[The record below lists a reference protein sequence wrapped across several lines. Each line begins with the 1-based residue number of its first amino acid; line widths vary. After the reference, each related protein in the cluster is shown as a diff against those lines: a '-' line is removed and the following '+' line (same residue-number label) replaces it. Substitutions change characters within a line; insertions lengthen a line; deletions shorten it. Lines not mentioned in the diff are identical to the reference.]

1 MSFNQFTN
9 LDFSDLRTQI
19 KDYLRANQNFTDFDF
34 EGSNFSVLIDLLAYN
49 SYITAYN
56 SNMAVNEMFLESATL
71 RENVVSLARNI
82 GYLPRS
88 RRSSRANVSFTVD
101 MSQTNAR
108 TVKLL
113 AGQVAL
119 GAVTNGNYI
128 FSIPEDITT
137 PVNTDG
143 IAIFDNLP
151 IYEGIFLTSTFIV
164 DESQTN
170 QRFILPNINIDT
182 TSIRVKVTNAVTEV
196 YSVYDNL
203 LNIGKDIRFF
213 LIQEVEDA
221 KYEIRF
227 GDNIIGKKPENGSKI
242 EVTYI
247 VTNGSSGN
255 GAANFTFSGRLKD
268 NNLFDITTGI
278 SLLTTQSKSESGDE
292 IESVDSIKYF
302 SPKVFA
308 SQYRAVT
315 SNDYKAII
323 PYVYPNVES
332 VNAYGGDELDPPEY
346 GKVFISIK
354 PRNGT
359 FLSEI
364 TKQTILNTIKKYS
377 IAGIRPEIVDLSYL
391 YIELD
396 ISAYYNANLS
406 SNPEIVKTKVVD
418 TITEYS
424 NSKDVNSFGGRFK
437 YSKIVGLI
445 DDCDKS
451 ITSNITKVKMRRD
464 LNPEINSFATYEL
477 CFGNRIHTKDGG
489 YSVKSTGFFIN
500 GVSDVVYMSDSPS
513 STNAKTGTIF
523 FFKLENNLPVI
534 IKNNAGTV
542 DYIRGEIRLDVVNI
556 TASSLSNGFVEVQAI
571 PESNDVIGLQD
582 LYLQLDVK
590 TSVVNIV
597 EDVVSSGENSSATQ
611 YVATSSYL
619 NGKYTR

>member
-9 LDFSDLRTQI
+9 LDFNDLRTQI
-19 KDYLRANQNFTDFDF
+19 KDYLRVNQNFTDFDF

-49 SYITAYN
+49 SYLTAYN
-56 SNMAVNEMFLESATL
+56 TNMAVNEVFLESATL

-88 RRSSRANVSFTVD
+88 KRSSRANVSFTVD
-101 MSQTNAR
+101 MSGTDAR

-137 PVNTDG
+137 PVNSDG
-143 IAIFDNLP
+143 TAIFDNLP
-151 IYEGIFLTSTFIV
+151 IYEGVFLTSTFVV

-170 QRFILPNINIDT
+170 QRFVIPNVNVDT
-182 TSIRVKVTNAVTEV
+182 TSIRVKVTNSVTEV
-196 YSVYDNL
+196 YSAYDNIL
-203 LNIGKDIRFF
+203 DVGKDSRIF
-213 LIQEVEDA
+213 LIQEVDEA

-227 GDNIIGKKPENGSKI
+227 GDDIIGKKPSNGSTI

-247 VTNGSSGN
+247 VTNGTSGN
-255 GAANFTFSGRLKD
+255 GATNFTFSGRLKD
-268 NNLFDITTGI
+268 NNLFDVTSGI
-278 SLLTTQSKSESGDE
+278 SLLITQSKSESGDE
-292 IESVDSIKYF
+292 IESIDSIKYF
-302 SPKVFA
+302 APKVYA

-315 SNDYKAII
+315 SNDYKSLI
-323 PYVYPNVES
+323 PTIYPNVES

-364 TKQTILNTIKKYS
+364 TKQTILSTIRKYS
-377 IAGIRPEIVDLSYL
+377 IAGIRPQIIDLSYL
-391 YIELD
+391 YIELE
-396 ISAYYNANLS
+396 SAVYYNANQT
-406 SNPEIVKTKVVD
+406 SNPEVVRTKVID
-418 TITEYS
+418 TLTEYS

-437 YSKIVGLI
+437 YSKAVGLI
-445 DDCDKS
+445 DDCNKS

-464 LNPEINSFATYEL
+464 LNPELNTFATYEL
-477 CFGNRIHTKDGG
+477 CFGNRIHVNDSG
-489 YSVKSTGFFIN
+489 YSVKSTGFLVE
-500 GVSDVVYMSDSPS
+500 GVADVLYMTDKPS
-513 STNAKTGTIF
+513 STNGSVGTII
-523 FFKLENNLPVI
+523 FFKLENNVPI
-534 IKNNAGTV
+534 ITKNNAGTI
-542 DYIRGEIRLDVVNI
+542 DYIRGDIRLDVVNI
-556 TASSLSNGFVEVQAI
+556 TSSVLNNGFIEVQAI
-571 PESNDVIGLQD
+571 PESNDIIGLQD
-582 LYLQLDVK
+582 LYLQLDVQN
-590 TSVVNIV
+590 SVVNTV

-611 YVATSSYL
+611 YVTTSSYL

>member
-9 LDFSDLRTQI
+9 LDFNDLRTQI
-19 KDYLRANQNFTDFDF
+19 KDYLRVNQNFTDFDF

-56 SNMAVNEMFLESATL
+56 TNMAVNEMFLESATL

-88 RRSSRANVSFTVD
+88 KRSSRANVSFTVD
-101 MSQTNAR
+101 MSQTDAK

-119 GAVTNGNYI
+119 GAVVNGNYI
-128 FSIPEDITT
+128 FSIPEDVIT

-151 IYEGIFLTSTFIV
+151 IYEGQYLTSTFIV
-164 DESQTN
+164 DTSQAN

-182 TSIRVKVTNAVTEV
+182 TSIRVSVTDAVTEI
-196 YSVYDNL
+196 YSLYDTL
-203 LNIGKDIRFF
+203 LGIGKDIRFF
-213 LIQEVEDA
+213 LVQEVEDA
-221 KYEIRF
+221 KYEIKF
-227 GDNIIGKKPENGSKI
+227 GDNIIGKKPSNGSTI
-242 EVTYI
+242 EVSYI
-247 VTNGSSGN
+247 VTSGPSGN
-255 GAANFTFSGRLKD
+255 GASNFTFSGRLKD
-268 NNLFDITTGI
+268 NNLFDITSGI
-278 SLLTTQSKSESGDE
+278 SLLTTQSKSESGDD

-315 SNDYKAII
+315 SNDYKALI

-377 IAGIRPEIVDLSYL
+377 IAGIRPEIIDLSYL

-396 ISAYYNANLS
+396 ASVYYNANLS
-406 SNPEIVKTKVVD
+406 SSPQTVKTKVVD
-418 TITEYS
+418 TLTEYG

-437 YSKIVGLI
+437 YSKVVGLI
-445 DDCDKS
+445 DDCNKA

-464 LNPEINSFATYEL
+464 IKPELNSFATYEI
-477 CFGNRIHTKDGG
+477 CFGNRIHTRDGG
-489 YSVKSTGFFIN
+489 YSVKSTGFIIN
-500 GVSDVVYMSDSPS
+500 GVSDVIYMSDIPS
-513 STNAKTGTIF
+513 EDKKTGIIF
-523 FFKLENNLPVI
+523 FFRLDSNLPVI
-534 IKNNAGTV
+534 IKNNAGTI
-542 DYIRGEIRLDVVNI
+542 DYVKGDIRLDVVNI
-556 TASSLSNGFVEVQAI
+556 KSSELSNGFIEVQAI
-571 PESNDVIGLQD
+571 PESNDIIGLQD

-590 TSVVNIV
+590 NSVVNIV

>member
-56 SNMAVNEMFLESATL
+56 TNMAVNEMFLESATL

-88 RRSSRANVSFTVD
+88 KRSSRATVNFTVD
-101 MSQTNAR
+101 MSATDAR

-113 AGQVAL
+113 SGQVAL

-137 PVNTDG
+137 PVNSDG

-151 IYEGIFLTSTFIV
+151 IYEGIFLTSTFTV
-164 DESQTN
+164 DESQPN
-170 QRFILPNINIDT
+170 QRFVLPNSNIDT
-182 TSIRVKVTNAVTEV
+182 TSIRVRVTDAVTES
-196 YSVYDNL
+196 YTAYDTL
-203 LNIGKDIRFF
+203 LDVGKDSRLF
-213 LIQEVEDA
+213 LIQEVEGA

-227 GDNIIGKKPENGSKI
+227 GDNIIGKKPTNGSKI

-247 VTNGSSGN
+247 VTNGSFGN
-255 GAANFTFSGRLKD
+255 GATNFTFSGRLKD
-268 NNLFDITTGI
+268 NNLLDVTNGI
-278 SLLTTQSKSESGDE
+278 SLLITQSKSESGDE

-302 SPKVFA
+302 SPKIYA

-315 SNDYKAII
+315 SNDYKSLV
-323 PYVYPNVES
+323 PYIYPNVES

-364 TKQTILNTIKKYS
+364 TKQTILSTIKKYS
-377 IAGIRPEIVDLSYL
+377 IAGIRPEIIDLSYL

-396 ISAYYNANLS
+396 ISDYYKANLL
-406 SNPEIVKTKVVD
+406 SNPEKARTKVTD

-477 CFGNRIHTKDGG
+477 CFGNQIHIRDSG
-489 YSVKSTGFFIN
+489 YSIKSTGFTID
-500 GVSDVVYMSDSPS
+500 GVNETLYMADRPS
-513 STNAKTGTIF
+513 STDKKTGTIF
-523 FFKLENNLPVI
+523 FFKLVNNLPVNV
-534 IKNNAGTV
+534 KNIAGTV

-556 TASSLSNGFVEVQAI
+556 TSASLTNGFVEVQAI
-571 PESNDVIGLQD
+571 PESNDIIGLQD
-582 LYLQLDVK
+582 LYLQLDVQN
-590 TSVVNIV
+590 TVVNIV
-597 EDVVSSGENSSATQ
+597 EDVVSSGENSSATN
-611 YVATSSYL
+611 YVTTSSYL

>member
-19 KDYLRANQNFTDFDF
+19 KDYLRANENFTDFDF

-56 SNMAVNEMFLESATL
+56 TNMAVNEMFLESATL

-101 MSQTNAR
+101 MSQTDAK

-113 AGQVAL
+113 SGQVAL
-119 GAVTNGNYI
+119 GAVSNGNYI
-128 FSIPEDITT
+128 FSIPEDIIT
-137 PVNTDG
+137 PVNSDG
-143 IAIFDNLP
+143 IAVFDNLP
-151 IYEGIFLTSTFIV
+151 IYEGIFVTSTFIV
-164 DESQTN
+164 DESQSN
-170 QRFILPNINIDT
+170 QRFVLPNINIDT
-182 TSIRVKVTNAVTEV
+182 NSIRIKVTNQVTEV
-196 YSVYDNL
+196 YSLFDSL
-203 LNIGKDIRFF
+203 LDIGRESRIF
-213 LIQEVEDA
+213 LIQEVDGA

-227 GDNIIGKKPENGSKI
+227 GDNIVGKKPTNGSRI
-242 EVTYI
+242 EVSYI

-255 GAANFTFSGRLKD
+255 GATNFTFSGRLKD
-268 NNLFDITTGI
+268 NNLFDVTSGI
-278 SLLTTQSKSESGDE
+278 SLLLTQSKSDGGDE
-292 IESVDSIKYF
+292 IESIDSIKYF
-302 SPKVFA
+302 APKLYS

-315 SNDYKAII
+315 SNDYKALI
-323 PYVYPNVES
+323 PYIYSNADS

-364 TKQTILNTIKKYS
+364 TKQTILNNIKKYS

-391 YIELD
+391 YVELD
-396 ISAYYNANLS
+396 CSVYYNVNLL
-406 SNPEIVKTKVVD
+406 SNPEIVKTKVID
-418 TITEYS
+418 TLTSYS

-437 YSKIVGLI
+437 YSKVVGLI
-445 DDCDKS
+445 DNCDKS
-451 ITSNITKVKMRRD
+451 ITSNITKVRMRRD
-464 LNPEINSFATYEL
+464 LKPELNFFATYEL
-477 CFGNRIHTKDGG
+477 CFGNQIHTKDGG
-489 YSVKSTGFFIN
+489 YSIKSTGFLIN
-500 GVSDVVYMSDSPS
+500 GISDVLYMGDSPS
-513 STNAKTGTIF
+513 ATDKNSGIIF

-534 IKNNAGTV
+534 VKNNAGVV

-556 TASSLSNGFVEVQAI
+556 TSSTLNTGFIEVQAI
-571 PESNDVIGLQD
+571 PESNDIIGLQD

-590 TSVVNIV
+590 NSVVNIV

-611 YVATSSYL
+611 YVTTSSYL

>member
-9 LDFSDLRTQI
+9 LDFGDLRTQI

-56 SNMAVNEMFLESATL
+56 TNMAANEMFLESATL

-88 RRSSRANVSFTVD
+88 RRSSRSNVSFNVD
-101 MSQTNAR
+101 MSQTDAR

-119 GAVTNGNYI
+119 GAVSNGNYI
-128 FSIPEDITT
+128 FSIPEDIIT
-137 PVNTDG
+137 PVNSDG

-151 IYEGIFLTSTFIV
+151 IYEGIFLTSTFII
-164 DESQTN
+164 DESQPN
-170 QRFILPNINIDT
+170 QRFVLPNINIDT
-182 TSIRVKVTNAVTEV
+182 TSIRVKVTDQVTEV
-196 YSVYDNL
+196 YSAYDNL
-203 LNIGKDIRFF
+203 LDVGKDSRIF
-213 LIQEVEDA
+213 LIQEVDGA

-227 GDNIIGKKPENGSKI
+227 GDNIIGKKPTNGSKI
-242 EVTYI
+242 EVSYI

-255 GAANFTFSGRLKD
+255 GASNFTFSGRLKD
-268 NNLFDITTGI
+268 NNLFDVTTGI
-278 SLLTTQSKSESGDE
+278 SLLLTQSKSESGDE
-292 IESVDSIKYF
+292 IEPIDSIKYF
-302 SPKVFA
+302 SPKVYA

-315 SNDYKAII
+315 SNDYKSLI
-323 PYVYPNVES
+323 PYIYPNVES
-332 VNAYGGDELDPPEY
+332 VNSYGGDELDPPEY

-396 ISAYYNANLS
+396 TSVYYNANLL
-406 SNPEIVKTKVVD
+406 SNPEIVSTKV
-418 TITEYS
+418 TNTLTEYS

-437 YSKIVGLI
+437 YSKVVGLI
-445 DDCDKS
+445 DNCDKS

-477 CFGNRIHTKDGG
+477 CFGNTIHVRDGG
-489 YSVKSTGFFIN
+489 YSIKSTGFFIN
-500 GVSDVVYMSDSPS
+500 GISDILYMSDSPLNKS
-513 STNAKTGTIF
+513 AGVIF
-523 FFKLENNLPVI
+523 FFKLENNLPVV
-534 IKNNAGTV
+534 IKNNAGTI

-556 TASSLSNGFVEVQAI
+556 TSSVLNNGFIEVQAI
-571 PESNDVIGLQD
+571 PESNDIIGLQD
-582 LYLQLDVK
+582 LYLQLDV
-590 TSVVNIV
+590 TNSVVNIV

-611 YVATSSYL
+611 YVTTSSYL
-619 NGKYTR
+619 NGKYIR

>member
-56 SNMAVNEMFLESATL
+56 TNMAVNEMFLESATL

-170 QRFILPNINIDT
+170 QRFILPNVNIDT

-196 YSVYDNL
+196 YSVYDSL

-247 VTNGSSGN
+247 
-255 GAANFTFSGRLKD
+255 L
-268 NNLFDITTGI
+268 
-278 SLLTTQSKSESGDE
+278 SL
-292 IESVDSIKYF
+292 
-302 SPKVFA
+302 
-308 SQYRAVT
+308 
-315 SNDYKAII
+315 
-323 PYVYPNVES
+323 
-332 VNAYGGDELDPPEY
+332 
-346 GKVFISIK
+346 
-354 PRNGT
+354 
-359 FLSEI
+359 
-364 TKQTILNTIKKYS
+364 
-377 IAGIRPEIVDLSYL
+377 
-391 YIELD
+391 
-396 ISAYYNANLS
+396 
-406 SNPEIVKTKVVD
+406 
-418 TITEYS
+418 
-424 NSKDVNSFGGRFK
+424 
-437 YSKIVGLI
+437 
-445 DDCDKS
+445 
-451 ITSNITKVKMRRD
+451 
-464 LNPEINSFATYEL
+464 
-477 CFGNRIHTKDGG
+477 IH
-489 YSVKSTGFFIN
+489 I
-500 GVSDVVYMSDSPS
+500 
-513 STNAKTGTIF
+513 
-523 FFKLENNLPVI
+523 
-534 IKNNAGTV
+534 
-542 DYIRGEIRLDVVNI
+542 
-556 TASSLSNGFVEVQAI
+556 
-571 PESNDVIGLQD
+571 
-582 LYLQLDVK
+582 
-590 TSVVNIV
+590 
-597 EDVVSSGENSSATQ
+597 
-611 YVATSSYL
+611 
-619 NGKYTR
+619 

>member
-1 MSFNQFTN
+1 
-9 LDFSDLRTQI
+9 
-19 KDYLRANQNFTDFDF
+19 
-34 EGSNFSVLIDLLAYN
+34 
-49 SYITAYN
+49 
-56 SNMAVNEMFLESATL
+56 MFLESATL

-88 RRSSRANVSFTVD
+88 KRSSRANVSFTVD
-101 MSQTNAR
+101 MSQTDAK

-119 GAVTNGNYI
+119 GAVVNGNYI
-128 FSIPEDITT
+128 FSIPEDIIT

-151 IYEGIFLTSTFIV
+151 IYEGQYLTSTFVV
-164 DESQTN
+164 DTSQTN

-182 TSIRVKVTNAVTEV
+182 TSIRVSVTNAVTEV
-196 YSVYDNL
+196 YALYDTL
-203 LNIGKDIRFF
+203 LGIGKDIRFF
-213 LIQEVEDA
+213 FVQEVEDA

-227 GDNIIGKKPENGSKI
+227 GDNIIGKKPTNGSTI
-242 EVTYI
+242 EVSYI
-247 VTNGSSGN
+247 VTSGPSGN
-255 GAANFTFSGRLKD
+255 GASNFTFSGRLKD
-268 NNLFDITTGI
+268 NNLFDITSGI
-278 SLLTTQSKSESGDE
+278 SLLTTQSKSESGDD
-292 IESVDSIKYF
+292 IESIDSIKYF

-315 SNDYKAII
+315 SNDYKALI

-396 ISAYYNANLS
+396 TSVYYNANLS

-418 TITEYS
+418 TLTEYG

-445 DDCDKS
+445 DDCNKS

-464 LNPEINSFATYEL
+464 LIPELNTFATYEI
-477 CFGNRIHTKDGG
+477 CFGNRIHTRDGG
-489 YSVKSTGFFIN
+489 YSVKSTGFLIN
-500 GVSDVVYMSDSPS
+500 GVSDVIYMSDAPS
-513 STNAKTGTIF
+513 KDNKTGIIF

-534 IKNNAGTV
+534 VKNDAGTI
-542 DYIRGEIRLDVVNI
+542 DYVKGDIRLDVVNI
-556 TASSLSNGFVEVQAI
+556 LSSRLTNGFVEVQAI

-590 TSVVNIV
+590 NSVVNIV

>member
-56 SNMAVNEMFLESATL
+56 TNMAVNEMFLESATL

-88 RRSSRANVSFTVD
+88 KRSSRANVSFTVD

-128 FSIPEDITT
+128 FSIPEDIIT

-143 IAIFDNLP
+143 VAIFDNLL
-151 IYEGIFLTSTFIV
+151 IYEGIFLTSSFTV
-164 DESQTN
+164 DQSQSN
-170 QRFILPNINIDT
+170 QRFILPNVNIDT

-196 YSVYDNL
+196 YSVYDSL
-203 LNIGKDIRFF
+203 LNLGKDNRFF

-255 GAANFTFSGRLKD
+255 GATNFTFSGRLKD

-278 SLLTTQSKSESGDE
+278 SLLTTQSKSENGDE

-315 SNDYKAII
+315 SNDYKALI
-323 PYVYPNVES
+323 PYIYPNVES
-332 VNAYGGDELDPPEY
+332 VNAYGGDELEPPEY

-396 ISAYYNANLS
+396 ASVYYNANLS
-406 SNPEIVKTKVVD
+406 GNSEIVKTKVVD
-418 TITEYS
+418 TLTEYS

-445 DDCDKS
+445 DDCNKS

-464 LNPEINSFATYEL
+464 LNPELNNPATYEL
-477 CFGNRIHTKDGG
+477 CFGNRIYTKDGG
-489 YSVKSTGFFIN
+489 YSVKSTGFIIN
-500 GVSDVVYMSDSPS
+500 GVSDVIYIADVPSP
-513 STNAKTGTIF
+513 TDKKTGTIF

-534 IKNNAGTV
+534 IKNNAGTI
-542 DYIRGEIRLDVVNI
+542 DYVKGDIRLDVVNI
-556 TASSLSNGFVEVQAI
+556 KSSVLSNGFIEVQAI

-590 TSVVNIV
+590 NSVVNIV

-611 YVATSSYL
+611 YVTTSSYL

>member
-56 SNMAVNEMFLESATL
+56 TNMAVNEMFLESATL

-128 FSIPEDITT
+128 FSIPEDIIT

-170 QRFILPNINIDT
+170 QRFILPNVNIDT

-203 LNIGKDIRFF
+203 LNIGKDVRFF
-213 LIQEVEDA
+213 LIQEVEDS

-227 GDNIIGKKPENGSKI
+227 GDNIIGKKPENGSRI

-255 GAANFTFSGRLKD
+255 GASNFTFSGRLKD

-278 SLLTTQSKSESGDE
+278 SLLTTQSRSESGDE

-315 SNDYKAII
+315 SNDYKALI

-406 SNPEIVKTKVVD
+406 SNPEIVKTKIVD

-437 YSKIVGLI
+437 YSKIIGLI

-489 YSVKSTGFFIN
+489 YSVKSTGFFVN
-500 GVSDVVYMSDSPS
+500 GISDVIYMADSPS
-513 STNAKTGTIF
+513 PSNKKTGTIF

-534 IKNNAGTV
+534 VKNNAGTI

-556 TASSLSNGFVEVQAI
+556 TSSVLTNGFVEVQAI

-590 TSVVNIV
+590 TSLVNIV

-611 YVATSSYL
+611 YVTTSSYL

>member
-9 LDFSDLRTQI
+9 LDFGDLRTQI
-19 KDYLRANQNFTDFDF
+19 KDYLRSNQNFTDFDF

-88 RRSSRANVSFTVD
+88 RRSSRATVSFTVD
-101 MSQTNAR
+101 MSQTDAK

-119 GAVTNGNYI
+119 GAVSNGNYI

-137 PVNTDG
+137 PVNSDG
-143 IAIFDNLP
+143 VAVFENLP

-164 DESQTN
+164 DTSQTN

-182 TSIRVKVTNAVTEV
+182 TSIRVKVTNQVTEV
-196 YSVYDNL
+196 YSPYDNL
-203 LNIGKDIRFF
+203 LDVGKESRIF
-213 LIQEVEDA
+213 LIQEVDDA

-227 GDNIIGKKPENGSKI
+227 GDNIVGRKPSNGSKI
-242 EVTYI
+242 EITYI

-255 GAANFTFSGRLKD
+255 GATNFTFSGRLKD

-278 SLLTTQSKSESGDE
+278 SLLITQSKSESGDE

-302 SPKVFA
+302 SPKVYA
-308 SQYRAVT
+308 SQNRAVT
-315 SNDYKAII
+315 SNDYKALI
-323 PYVYPNVES
+323 PYIYPNVES
-332 VNAYGGDELDPPEY
+332 VNAYGGDELDPPQY

-364 TKQTILNTIKKYS
+364 TKQTILSTIKKYS
-377 IAGIRPEIVDLSYL
+377 IAGILPEIIDLSYL

-396 ISAYYNANLS
+396 TSVYYNVNLL
-406 SNPEIVKTKVVD
+406 SNPEIVKTKVID
-418 TITEYS
+418 TLTSYS

-437 YSKIVGLI
+437 YSKAVGLI

-451 ITSNITKVKMRRD
+451 VTSNITKVKMRRD
-464 LNPEINSFATYEL
+464 LIPEFNTPATYEL
-477 CFGNRIHTKDGG
+477 CFGNQIHTRDGG
-489 YSVKSTGFFIN
+489 YSIKSTGFLID
-500 GVSDVVYMSDSPS
+500 GVSDVLYMSDSQ
-513 STNAKTGTIF
+513 STSDKKTGNIF
-523 FFKLENNLPVI
+523 FFKLENNVPVI

-542 DYIRGEIRLDVVNI
+542 DYVRGEIRLDVVNI
-556 TASSLSNGFVEVQAI
+556 ITTVLNNGVVEVQAA
-571 PESNDVIGLQD
+571 PESNDIIGLQD

-590 TSVVNIV
+590 NSVVNIV

-611 YVATSSYL
+611 YVTTSSYL

>member
-56 SNMAVNEMFLESATL
+56 TNMAVNEMFLESATL

-113 AGQVAL
+113 SGQVAL

-137 PVNTDG
+137 SVNSDG

-203 LNIGKDIRFF
+203 LNVGKDNRFF
-213 LIQEVEDA
+213 LIQEVDDA

-242 EVTYI
+242 EVSYI

-255 GAANFTFSGRLKD
+255 GATNFTFSGRLKD

-315 SNDYKAII
+315 SNDYKALV

-332 VNAYGGDELDPPEY
+332 VNAYGGDELEPPEY

-406 SNPEIVKTKVVD
+406 GNPEIVKTKVVD

-464 LNPEINSFATYEL
+464 LKPELNSFATYEL
-477 CFGNRIHTKDGG
+477 CFGNVIHTKDDG
-489 YSVKSTGFFIN
+489 YSVKSSGFFIN
-500 GVSDVVYMSDSPS
+500 GISDVIYMADRPSP
-513 STNAKTGTIF
+513 TNKKTGTIF

-534 IKNNAGTV
+534 IKNNAGTI

-556 TASSLSNGFVEVQAI
+556 TSSVLSNGFVEVQAI

-611 YVATSSYL
+611 YVPTSSYL

>member
-1 MSFNQFTN
+1 
-9 LDFSDLRTQI
+9 
-19 KDYLRANQNFTDFDF
+19 
-34 EGSNFSVLIDLLAYN
+34 
-49 SYITAYN
+49 
-56 SNMAVNEMFLESATL
+56 
-71 RENVVSLARNI
+71 
-82 GYLPRS
+82 
-88 RRSSRANVSFTVD
+88 
-101 MSQTNAR
+101 
-108 TVKLL
+108 
-113 AGQVAL
+113 
-119 GAVTNGNYI
+119 
-128 FSIPEDITT
+128 
-137 PVNTDG
+137 
-143 IAIFDNLP
+143 
-151 IYEGIFLTSTFIV
+151 
-164 DESQTN
+164 
-170 QRFILPNINIDT
+170 
-182 TSIRVKVTNAVTEV
+182 
-196 YSVYDNL
+196 
-203 LNIGKDIRFF
+203 
-213 LIQEVEDA
+213 
-221 KYEIRF
+221 
-227 GDNIIGKKPENGSKI
+227 
-242 EVTYI
+242 
-247 VTNGSSGN
+247 
-255 GAANFTFSGRLKD
+255 
-268 NNLFDITTGI
+268 
-278 SLLTTQSKSESGDE
+278 
-292 IESVDSIKYF
+292 
-302 SPKVFA
+302 
-308 SQYRAVT
+308 
-315 SNDYKAII
+315 
-323 PYVYPNVES
+323 VES
-332 VNAYGGDELDPPEY
+332 VNAYGGDELEPPEY

-556 TASSLSNGFVEVQAI
+556 TASSLSNGFIEVQAI

>member
-56 SNMAVNEMFLESATL
+56 TNMAVNEMFLESATL

-88 RRSSRANVSFTVD
+88 KRSSRANVSFTVD

-128 FSIPEDITT
+128 FSIPEDIIT

-164 DESQTN
+164 DTSQTN

-196 YSVYDNL
+196 YSVYDSL
-203 LNIGKDIRFF
+203 LNLGKDNRFF

-227 GDNIIGKKPENGSKI
+227 GDNIIGKKPENGSRI
-242 EVTYI
+242 EVSYI

-255 GAANFTFSGRLKD
+255 GATNFTFSGRLKD

-308 SQYRAVT
+308 SQSRAVT
-315 SNDYKAII
+315 ANDYKALI

-332 VNAYGGDELDPPEY
+332 VNAYGGDELEPPEY

-396 ISAYYNANLS
+396 TSVYYNANLS

-418 TITEYS
+418 TLTEYS

-437 YSKIVGLI
+437 YSKIIGLI
-445 DDCDKS
+445 DDCNKA

-464 LNPEINSFATYEL
+464 LNPELNSFATYEL
-477 CFGNRIHTKDGG
+477 CFGNRIHTRDGG
-489 YSVKSTGFFIN
+489 YSVKSTGFVIN
-500 GVSDVVYMSDSPS
+500 GISDVVYISDSPS
-513 STNAKTGTIF
+513 AINKTTGTIF

-534 IKNNAGTV
+534 IKNNAGTI
-542 DYIRGEIRLDVVNI
+542 DYVRGEIRLDVVNI
-556 TASSLSNGFVEVQAI
+556 TASTLSNGFVEVQAI

-590 TSVVNIV
+590 SSVVNIV

>member
-9 LDFSDLRTQI
+9 LDFGDLRTQI
-19 KDYLRANQNFTDFDF
+19 KDFLRANQNFTDFDF

-56 SNMAVNEMFLESATL
+56 SNMSVNEMFLESATL

-88 RRSSRANVSFTVD
+88 KRSSRANVSFSVD
-101 MSQTNAR
+101 MSQTDAR

-113 AGQVAL
+113 SGQVAL
-119 GAVTNGNYI
+119 GAVSNGNYI

-137 PVNTDG
+137 PVNSDG
-143 IAIFDNLP
+143 VAVFDNLP

-170 QRFILPNINIDT
+170 QKFVLPNINIDT
-182 TSIRVKVTNAVTEV
+182 TSIRVKVTNQVTEV
-196 YSVYDNL
+196 YSSYDSL
-203 LNIGKDIRFF
+203 LDIGKESRIF
-213 LIQEVEDA
+213 LIQEVDGA
-221 KYEIRF
+221 KYEIKF
-227 GDNIIGKKPENGSKI
+227 GDNIVGKKPTNGSKI
-242 EVTYI
+242 EITYI

-255 GAANFTFSGRLKD
+255 GATNFTFSGRLKD
-268 NNLFDITTGI
+268 NNLFDVTTGI
-278 SLLTTQSKSESGDE
+278 SLLITQSKSESGDE

-302 SPKVFA
+302 SPKVYA

-315 SNDYKAII
+315 SNDYKALV
-323 PYVYPNVES
+323 PYIYPNVES
-332 VNAYGGDELDPPEY
+332 VSAYGGDELDPPEY

-359 FLSEI
+359 FLSQI

-377 IAGIRPEIVDLSYL
+377 IAGIRPEIIDLSYL

-396 ISAYYNANLS
+396 ASVYYNVNLL

-418 TITEYS
+418 TLTSYS

-437 YSKIVGLI
+437 YSKVVGLI
-445 DDCDKS
+445 DECNKS
-451 ITSNITKVKMRRD
+451 VTSNITKVRMRRD

-477 CFGNRIHTKDGG
+477 CFGNQIHTKDGG
-489 YSVKSTGFFIN
+489 YSIKSTGFFIN
-500 GVSDVVYMSDSPS
+500 GISDVLYMADSPS
-513 STNAKTGTIF
+513 SSNKKTGSIF
-523 FFKLENNLPVI
+523 FFRLENNLPVTV
-534 IKNNAGTV
+534 KNNAGTI
-542 DYIRGEIRLDVVNI
+542 DYIGGEIRLDVVNI
-556 TASSLSNGFVEVQAI
+556 TSSVLNSGFVEVQAI
-571 PESNDVIGLQD
+571 PESNDVIGLKD

-590 TSVVNIV
+590 NSVVNIV

-611 YVATSSYL
+611 YVTTSSYL

>member
-1 MSFNQFTN
+1 
-9 LDFSDLRTQI
+9 
-19 KDYLRANQNFTDFDF
+19 
-34 EGSNFSVLIDLLAYN
+34 
-49 SYITAYN
+49 
-56 SNMAVNEMFLESATL
+56 MAVNEMFLESATL

-101 MSQTNAR
+101 MSQTDAK

-119 GAVTNGNYI
+119 GAVINGNYI
-128 FSIPEDITT
+128 FSIPEDIVT
-137 PVNTDG
+137 PVNSDG
-143 IAIFDNLP
+143 IAVFDNLP

-164 DESQTN
+164 DNSQTN

-182 TSIRVKVTNAVTEV
+182 TSIRVKVTNTVTEV
-196 YSVYDNL
+196 YSAYDNL
-203 LNIGKDIRFF
+203 LDVGKESRIF
-213 LIQEVEDA
+213 LIQEVDDS

-227 GDNIIGKKPENGSKI
+227 GDNIIGKKPENQSRI
-242 EVTYI
+242 EVSYI

-255 GAANFTFSGRLKD
+255 GATNFTFSGRLKD
-268 NNLFDITTGI
+268 NNLFDVTSGI
-278 SLLTTQSKSESGDE
+278 SLLVTQSKSESGDE

-302 SPKVFA
+302 APKVYA

-315 SNDYKAII
+315 SNDYKALI
-323 PYVYPNVES
+323 PYIYPNVES
-332 VNAYGGDELDPPEY
+332 VNSYGGDELDPPEY

-396 ISAYYNANLS
+396 TSVYYNVNLL
-406 SNPEIVKTKVVD
+406 SNPEIAKTKVIN
-418 TITEYS
+418 TLTSYA

-437 YSKIVGLI
+437 YSKVVGLI

-464 LNPEINSFATYEL
+464 LNPEINVFATYEL
-477 CFGNRIHTKDGG
+477 CFGNRIHTRDGG

-500 GVSDVVYMSDSPS
+500 GIADVLYMSDSPS
-513 STNAKTGTIF
+513 SSNKNTGIIF
-523 FFKLENNLPVI
+523 FFKLENNLPVV
-534 IKNNAGTV
+534 IKNNAGTI

-556 TASSLSNGFVEVQAI
+556 TGSVLNNGFIEVQAI
-571 PESNDVIGLQD
+571 PESNDIIGLQD

-590 TSVVNIV
+590 NSVVNTV

-611 YVATSSYL
+611 YVTTSSYL

>member
-9 LDFSDLRTQI
+9 LDFGDLRTQI

-56 SNMAVNEMFLESATL
+56 TNMAVNEVFLESATL

-88 RRSSRANVSFTVD
+88 RRSARSNVNFTVD

-128 FSIPEDITT
+128 FSIPEDIIT

-203 LNIGKDIRFF
+203 LNLNKDNRFF

-242 EVTYI
+242 EVSYI

-255 GAANFTFSGRLKD
+255 GATNFTFSGRLKD

-315 SNDYKAII
+315 SNDYKALI

-364 TKQTILNTIKKYS
+364 TKKTILNTIKKYS
-377 IAGIRPEIVDLSYL
+377 IAGIRPEIIDLSYL

-406 SNPEIVKTKVVD
+406 GNPETVKTKIVD
-418 TITEYS
+418 TLTEYS

-437 YSKIVGLI
+437 YSKIIGLI

-477 CFGNRIHTKDGG
+477 CFGNKIHTKDGG
-489 YSVKSTGFFIN
+489 YSVKSTGFYIN
-500 GVSDVVYMSDSPS
+500 GVADLIYMADNPSPI
-513 STNAKTGTIF
+513 NKNTGTIF
-523 FFKLENNLPVI
+523 FFKLENNLPVV
-534 IKNNAGTV
+534 IKNNAGTI
-542 DYIRGEIRLDVVNI
+542 DYVRGEIRLDVVNI
-556 TASSLSNGFVEVQAI
+556 TSSVLSNGFIEIQAI
-571 PESNDVIGLQD
+571 PESNDIIGLKD
-582 LYLQLDVK
+582 LYLQLEVK

-597 EDVVSSGENSSATQ
+597 EDIVSSGENSSATQ

>member
-9 LDFSDLRTQI
+9 LDFGDLRTQI

-56 SNMAVNEMFLESATL
+56 TNMAVNEVFLESATL
-71 RENVVSLARNI
+71 RENVVSLSRNI

-88 RRSSRANVSFTVD
+88 KRSSRANVSFTVD
-101 MSQTNAR
+101 MSQTDAR

-151 IYEGIFLTSTFIV
+151 IYEGVFLTSTFIV
-164 DESQTN
+164 DQSQTN
-170 QRFILPNINIDT
+170 QKFILPNANIDT
-182 TSIRVKVTNAVTEV
+182 TSIRVKVTNQVTEV
-196 YSVYDNL
+196 YSAYDNL
-203 LNIGKDIRFF
+203 LNIGKDSRIF
-213 LIQEVEDA
+213 LIQEVDDA
-221 KYEIRF
+221 KYEIIF
-227 GDNIIGKKPENGSKI
+227 GDNIIGKRPPNGSKI
-242 EVTYI
+242 EVSYI

-255 GAANFTFSGRLKD
+255 GATNFTFSGRLKD
-268 NNLFDITTGI
+268 NNLFDVTTGI
-278 SLLTTQSKSESGDE
+278 SLLITQSKSESGDE

-302 SPKVFA
+302 APKVYA

-315 SNDYKAII
+315 SNDYKALI
-323 PYVYPNVES
+323 PYIYPNVES
-332 VNAYGGDELDPPEY
+332 VNAYGGDELEPPEY

-364 TKQTILNTIKKYS
+364 TKQTILNTIRKYS

-391 YIELD
+391 YVELD
-396 ISAYYNANLS
+396 TSVYYNANLS
-406 SNPEIVKTKVVD
+406 SNPEKVKTKVID
-418 TITEYS
+418 TLTEYS

-437 YSKIVGLI
+437 YSKVVGLI

-451 ITSNITKVKMRRD
+451 VTSNITKVKMRRD

-477 CFGNRIHTKDGG
+477 CFGNRIYVRDSG
-489 YSVKSTGFFIN
+489 YSVKSTGFFVN
-500 GVSDVVYMSDSPS
+500 GISDVLYMSDRP
-513 STNAKTGTIF
+513 STNKNFGTIF

-534 IKNNAGTV
+534 IKNNAGTI

-556 TASSLSNGFVEVQAI
+556 IGSSLSNGVVEVQAI
-571 PESNDVIGLQD
+571 PESNDIIGLQD

-611 YVATSSYL
+611 YVTTSSYL

>member
-9 LDFSDLRTQI
+9 LDFGDLRTQI

-88 RRSSRANVSFTVD
+88 KRSSRALVSFTVD
-101 MSQTNAR
+101 MSQTDAR

-119 GAVTNGNYI
+119 GAVSNGNYI

-137 PVNTDG
+137 PVNSDG
-143 IAIFDNLP
+143 IAVFENLP

-170 QRFILPNINIDT
+170 QRFVLPNINIDT
-182 TSIRVKVTNAVTEV
+182 TSIRVKVTDQVTEV
-196 YSVYDNL
+196 YSAYDNL
-203 LNIGKDIRFF
+203 LDVGKESRIF
-213 LIQEVEDA
+213 LIQEVDGA

-227 GDNIIGKKPENGSKI
+227 GDNIVGKKPTNGSKI

-255 GAANFTFSGRLKD
+255 GASNFTFSGRLKD
-268 NNLFDITTGI
+268 NNLFDITSGI
-278 SLLTTQSKSESGDE
+278 SLLITQSKSESGDE
-292 IESVDSIKYF
+292 IESIDSIKYF
-302 SPKVFA
+302 SPKVYA

-315 SNDYKAII
+315 SNDYKALI
-323 PYVYPNVES
+323 PYIYPNVES

-364 TKQTILNTIKKYS
+364 TKQTILSTIKKYS
-377 IAGIRPEIVDLSYL
+377 IAGILPEIIDLSYL

-396 ISAYYNANLS
+396 TSVYYNVNLL
-406 SNPEIVKTKVVD
+406 SNPEIVKTKVID
-418 TITEYS
+418 TITSYS

-451 ITSNITKVKMRRD
+451 VTSNITKIKMRRD

-477 CFGNRIHTKDGG
+477 CFGNQIHTKDGG
-489 YSVKSTGFFIN
+489 YSIKSTGFFIN
-500 GVSDVVYMSDSPS
+500 GISDVLYMADAPSPS
-513 STNAKTGTIF
+513 NKKTGNIF

-534 IKNNAGTV
+534 VKNNAGTV

-556 TASSLSNGFVEVQAI
+556 TGSVLNNGFIEVQAI

-590 TSVVNIV
+590 NSVVNIV

>member
-56 SNMAVNEMFLESATL
+56 TNMAVNEVFLESATL

-88 RRSSRANVSFTVD
+88 RRSSRANVNFTVD

-128 FSIPEDITT
+128 FSIPEDIIT

-203 LNIGKDIRFF
+203 LNLGKDNRFF

-268 NNLFDITTGI
+268 NNLFDVTTGI

-315 SNDYKAII
+315 SNDYKALI

-359 FLSEI
+359 FLSQI

-406 SNPEIVKTKVVD
+406 GNPEIVKTKIVD
-418 TITEYS
+418 TLTEYS

-437 YSKIVGLI
+437 YSKIIGLI

-477 CFGNRIHTKDGG
+477 CFGNKIHTKDGG
-489 YSVKSTGFFIN
+489 Y
-500 GVSDVVYMSDSPS
+500 
-513 STNAKTGTIF
+513 
-523 FFKLENNLPVI
+523 
-534 IKNNAGTV
+534 
-542 DYIRGEIRLDVVNI
+542 
-556 TASSLSNGFVEVQAI
+556 
-571 PESNDVIGLQD
+571 
-582 LYLQLDVK
+582 
-590 TSVVNIV
+590 
-597 EDVVSSGENSSATQ
+597 
-611 YVATSSYL
+611 
-619 NGKYTR
+619 

>member
-611 YVATSSYL
+611 YVSTSSYL

>member
-56 SNMAVNEMFLESATL
+56 TNMAVNEMFLESATL

-88 RRSSRANVSFTVD
+88 RRSSRANVSFSVD

-113 AGQVAL
+113 SGQVAL

-137 PVNTDG
+137 SVNSDG

-203 LNIGKDIRFF
+203 LNVGKDNRFF
-213 LIQEVEDA
+213 LIQEVDDA

-242 EVTYI
+242 EVSYI

-255 GAANFTFSGRLKD
+255 GATNFTFSGRLKD

-315 SNDYKAII
+315 SNDYKALV

-332 VNAYGGDELDPPEY
+332 VNAYGGDELEPPEY

-556 TASSLSNGFVEVQAI
+556 TASSLSNGFIEVQAI